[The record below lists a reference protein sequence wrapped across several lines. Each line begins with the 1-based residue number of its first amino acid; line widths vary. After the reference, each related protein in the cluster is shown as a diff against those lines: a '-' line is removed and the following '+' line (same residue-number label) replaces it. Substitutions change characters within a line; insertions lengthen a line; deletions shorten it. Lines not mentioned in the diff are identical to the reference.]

1 MRYRQRNM
9 KRYRVLAYDFDARAT
24 NLKMEIREEWEE
36 HIKELWKSNQE
47 SIKENLIAEYG
58 AIRAFKKINNF
69 IELDANPISVIAFH
83 NDFLRQIRSA
93 YVIESYFAA
102 LTGACALGE
111 RILNHLVLRL
121 RDYYKA
127 TDEYKKVYRKDSFDN
142 WDLAINTLEAWE
154 VLLPNV
160 VKSFR
165 ELKEI
170 RNKSIHFNPETDSN
184 DKELSLE
191 AIRKLKEVVAGQ
203 FSGFGTQPWFIEG
216 TKGACYIKME
226 FEEKPFVK
234 EILIPNCVKVGHLHT
249 LEHGHSDWVVND
261 SHDYAEIEI
270 SDERFAELMNN
281 RRQFDAHNNKIQPT
295 AESGG

>member
-1 MRYRQRNM
+1 M
-9 KRYRVLAYDFDARAT
+9 KRYRVLVYDFDARAT
-24 NLKMEIREEWEE
+24 HLKKEIREDWDK
-36 HIKELWKSNQE
+36 HIKEHWKSNQE
-47 SIKENLIAEYG
+47 WIKEGLIAEYG

-69 IELDANPISVIAFH
+69 IELDANLISMIAFH
-83 NDFLRQIRSA
+83 NKFLHQIRSA
-93 YVIESYFAA
+93 YVIESYYAA

-111 RILNHLVLRL
+111 RILNHLILRL

-127 TDEYKKVYRKDSFDN
+127 TVDYKKVYRKDSFDN

-154 VLLPNV
+154 ILLPDV
-160 VKSFR
+160 VKSFW

-191 AIRKLKEVVAGQ
+191 AICKLKEVVLGQ

-216 TKGACYIKME
+216 IKGATGYIKSE

-234 EILIPNCVKVGHLHT
+234 EIVIPNCVKVGHLHT
-249 LEHGHSDWVVND
+249 LEYDHSDWVVHD

-281 RRQFDAHNNKIQPT
+281 PRQYDAQNNKIQLT

>member
-1 MRYRQRNM
+1 M
-9 KRYRVLAYDFDARAT
+9 KRYRILSFDFDLRANAPT
-24 NLKMEIREEWEE
+24 EEM
-36 HIKELWKSNQE
+36 KDGLV
-47 SIKENLIAEYG
+47 AEYG
-58 AIRAFKKINNF
+58 SLNSDIKIDNF
-69 IELDANPISVIAFH
+69 FALGVNPISIIAFH
-83 NDFLRQIRSA
+83 NKFLRQVRSA
-93 YVIESYFAA
+93 YVIESYYAA

-111 RILNHLVLRL
+111 RILNHLIIRL
-121 RDYYKA
+121 RDYYKG

-142 WDLAINTLEAWE
+142 WDLAINTLEAWD

-160 VKSFR
+160 VELFW

-170 RNKSIHFNPETDSN
+170 RNKSIHFNPEIDSN

-191 AIRKLKEVVAGQ
+191 AISKLKEVVGGQ

-216 TKGACYIKME
+216 TRGACYIKSE

-234 EILIPNCVKVGHLHT
+234 EIVLPNCVKVGHLHR
-249 LEHGHSDWVVND
+249 LEHGQNGLVVHD
-261 SHDYAEIEI
+261 AHDYAEIEI

-281 RRQFDAHNNKIQPT
+281 PGRYDAHNNKIQPT

>member
-1 MRYRQRNM
+1 M
-9 KRYRVLAYDFDARAT
+9 KRYRILAYDFDSRAT
-24 NLKMEIREEWEE
+24 NLKIEIQEDWEE
-36 HIKELWKSNQE
+36 HIKEQWKLTQE
-47 SIKENLIAEYG
+47 SIKEGLIAEYG
-58 AIRAFKKINNF
+58 AIGAFKKINNF
-69 IELDANPISVIAFH
+69 IELDANPISIIAFH
-83 NDFLRQIRSA
+83 NKFLRQVRSA
-93 YVIESYFAA
+93 YVVGSYYAA

-111 RILNHLVLRL
+111 RILNHLILRL
-121 RDYYKA
+121 RDCHKG

-142 WDLAINTLEAWE
+142 WDLGINTLEAWE

-160 VKSFR
+160 VKSFW

-191 AIRKLKEVVAGQ
+191 AISKLKEVVAGQ

-216 TKGACYIKME
+216 IKGACYIKSE

-234 EILIPNCVKVGHLHT
+234 EIVITNCVKVGHLHT
-249 LEHGHSDWVVND
+249 LEHGHNGWVVHD
-261 SHDYAEIEI
+261 SHDYAKIEI

-281 RRQFDAHNNKIQPT
+281 PRQYDAHNNKIQPT